1 MSISAVEDSLVNEF
15 QRSLNV
21 KTVRLLNVT
30 LSEARRRNASLY
42 LVGGPVRD
50 LMLHRRSED
59 LDLVTEGDTEALAT
73 DVAAAVGSK
82 VVLHPQFGTATV
94 KCEGAR
100 LDLAMARKE
109 TYARPGA
116 LPTVMTGTIEEDLE
130 RRDFTINAMALGLA
144 GRHEG
149 RLLDPS
155 GGLTDLMDGVVRVLH
170 PASFED
176 DATRIFRAI
185 RYEQR
190 LGFRL
195 ESETQSRL
203 SDALNDGM
211 LATVSADRL
220 RNELQLILAEDVPV
234 RTLLRAGKL
243 GVLYSLYPPLRQA
256 EWLRAFDEDTEPLT
270 MVAALAFSMSQ
281 TEGQGF
287 IARLNMPS
295 EWAEVVIGMVQLSSA
310 APKLEDPMLSPSRV
324 FRTLEDCPM
333 TAISAL
339 SRLTPSTVVRERLA
353 HYLENQRFVQPHLR
367 GSDLLALGVPQ
378 GPWVGEILGRIQD
391 ARLEGEV
398 TTPDDERAL
407 VLRCLS
413 HLQA

>member
-1 MSISAVEDSLVNEF
+1 M
-15 QRSLNV
+15 
-21 KTVRLLNVT
+21 
-30 LSEARRRNASLY
+30 
-42 LVGGPVRD
+42 RD

-59 LDLVTEGDTEALAT
+59 LDLVMEGDTEALAT
-73 DVAAAVGSK
+73 SVAETLGSRAA
-82 VVLHPQFGTATV
+82 LHPKFGTATV

-116 LPTVMTGTIEEDLE
+116 LPTVRAGTIEEDLE

-155 GGLTDLMDGVVRVLH
+155 GGLTDLTDNVVRILH
-170 PASFED
+170 PVSFED

-203 SDALNDGM
+203 SDALDDGM

-234 RTLLRAGKL
+234 RTLLRAGEL
-243 GVLYSLYPPLRQA
+243 GVLHSLYASLRQA
-256 EWLRAFDEDTEPLT
+256 EWLKAFDEDTEPLT
-270 MVAALAFSMSQ
+270 LIAALAFDMSQ

-287 IARLNMPS
+287 IARLHMPS
-295 EWAEVVIGMVQLSSA
+295 EWADVVTGMVQLSSA
-310 APKLEDPMLSPSRV
+310 LPKLEDPMLSPSKL
-324 FRTLEDCPM
+324 FRTLEGCPLA
-333 TAISAL
+333 AINAL
-339 SRLTPSTVVRERLA
+339 SQLAPSPMVKERLA
-353 HYLENQRFVQPHLR
+353 HYSVSQRFVQPHLR

-378 GPWVGEILGRIQD
+378 GPWVGEILRRIQD

-407 VLRCLS
+407 VLRCLAD
-413 HLQA
+413 LQA